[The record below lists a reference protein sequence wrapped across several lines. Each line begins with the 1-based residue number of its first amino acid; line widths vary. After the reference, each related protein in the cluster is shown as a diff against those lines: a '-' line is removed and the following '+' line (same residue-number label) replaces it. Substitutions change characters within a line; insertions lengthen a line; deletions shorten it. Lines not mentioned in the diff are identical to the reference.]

1 MVVMKKSVYEI
12 GLSMEINA
20 KYQQI
25 SSLKKDIKKLNNKL
39 DNVIAETENLQ
50 KRLNEYKSAEVVL

>member
-1 MVVMKKSVYEI
+1 MKKSVYEI

-39 DNVIAETENLQ
+39 DNVIAETENLH
-50 KRLNEYKSAEVVL
+50 KRLNEYKSAEVVS